1 MSSIDERL
9 STLEADDKTLFHQI
23 DELKEDVRDIRR
35 LTIAIEKIAGKVDNI
50 GLKVDNVDNKVNGI
64 DERLQTVEH
73 VPVTNWNKLKQAI
86 ISSIV
91 SVVVGGLL
99 GSLIALVIK

>member
-1 MSSIDERL
+1 MSSIDERI

-23 DELKEDVRDIRR
+23 DELKEEVRDIRR

-73 VPVTNWNKLKQAI
+73 VPATNWNKFKQAI

-91 SVVVGGLL
+91 SV
-99 GSLIALVIK
+99 I

>member
-1 MSSIDERL
+1 MSSIDERI

-23 DELKEDVRDIRR
+23 DELKEEVKDIRR

-64 DERLQTVEH
+64 DERL
-73 VPVTNWNKLKQAI
+73 P
-86 ISSIV
+86 V
-91 SVVVGGLL
+91 SVTSAINRVCVPRSTVLTPEAEMTLL
-99 GSLIALVIK
+99 VCSAR

>member
-9 STLEADDKTLFHQI
+9 STLEANDKTLFHQL

-99 GSLIALVIK
+99 GALIALVIK

>member
-1 MSSIDERL
+1 MPNIDERL
-9 STLEADDKTLFHQI
+9 STLEANDKTLFHQV
-23 DELKEDVRDIRR
+23 DELKEDIRDIRR
-35 LTIAIEKIAGKVDNI
+35 LTVAVEKIASKVDNI
-50 GLKVDNVDNKVNGI
+50 DYKVNGI

-73 VPVTNWNKLKQAI
+73 VPATNWNKFKQAI

-99 GSLIALVIK
+99 GALIALVIK

>member
-1 MSSIDERL
+1 MASIDERV
-9 STLEADDKTLFHQI
+9 STLEANDKTLFHRI
-23 DELKEDVRDIRR
+23 DELREEVRDIRR
-35 LTIAIEKIAGKVDNI
+35 LTIAIEQIAGKVDNI
-50 GLKVDNVDNKVNGI
+50 DLKVDNVDNKVNGI

-73 VPVTNWNKLKQAI
+73 VPADTWTKFKQAS

-99 GSLIALVIK
+99 GALIALVIK

>member
-1 MSSIDERL
+1 MPSIDERL
-9 STLEADDKTLFHQI
+9 STLEANDKALFHQV

-50 GLKVDNVDNKVNGI
+50 DLKVDNVDSKVNGI

-73 VPVTNWNKLKQAI
+73 VPAANWTKFKQAI

-99 GSLIALVIK
+99 GALIALVIK